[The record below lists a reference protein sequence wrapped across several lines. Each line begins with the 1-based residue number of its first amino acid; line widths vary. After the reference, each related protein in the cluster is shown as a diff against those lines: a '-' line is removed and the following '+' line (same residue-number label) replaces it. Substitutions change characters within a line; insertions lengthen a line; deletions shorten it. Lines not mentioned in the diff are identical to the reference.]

1 MSDCLDHPEKE
12 NICLTASCCWFQ
24 VDDQGF
30 RGCVTQSMVSSE
42 PSSYPTIQPSPSP
55 SALPSSSPSDVPT
68 SIPSTHPTS
77 QPSSSPSM
85 SPSGIP
91 SIDYGTSC
99 GAFISDCF
107 KKPKNDG
114 ICKIASCCWI
124 LEKGDI
130 AGQRECVLN
139 SAVPSSSPSVTASYE
154 PSA

>member
-1 MSDCLDHPEKE
+1 MLPTSKPSSSPSAAPSDAPSIKWSK
-12 NICLTASCCWFQ
+12 SCD

-42 PSSYPTIQPSPSP
+42 PSSYPTSQPSPSP

-77 QPSSSPSM
+77 QPSSSPSA

-91 SIDYGTSC
+91 SIDYGVSC
-99 GAFISDCF
+99 GAFISECF
-107 KKPKNDG
+107 KNPKKNDG
-114 ICKIASCCWI
+114 ICKIASCCFN
-124 LEKGDI
+124 LKKGDI

-139 SAVPSSSPSVTASYE
+139 SAVPSSSPS
-154 PSA
+154 